1 MIWGIKTQKAIK
13 TYLIPNKNGLIME
26 FEKIKE
32 LIKLIQ
38 KSKISEFKYED
49 ESAKFSIRTKNFST
63 QKEVIVQPSV
73 MPSVPVAAAPVA
85 PAVPAAPV
93 AAAAPAA
100 PAAKNDAPQEDT
112 TNYLEIKSPMVGTFY
127 RSPSPEKGPFVKVGD
142 TINVDDNVCL
152 IEAMKL
158 FNEVKSEVSGRIVK
172 VMVEDASPVE
182 YDQVLFLVEPA

>member
-1 MIWGIKTQKAIK
+1 
-13 TYLIPNKNGLIME
+13 ME

-49 ESAKFSIRTKNFST
+49 EASKISIRTKSYSA

-73 MPSVPVAAAPVA
+73 MPGMQMPSI
-85 PAVPAAPV
+85 
-93 AAAAPAA
+93 AAAPATPTTPTTAVA
-100 PAAKNDAPQEDT
+100 PAATTESAPAEET
-112 TNYLEIKSPMVGTFY
+112 TNYIEIKSPMVGTFY
-127 RSPSPEKGPFVKVGD
+127 RSASPEKPSFVKVGD
-142 TINVDDNVCL
+142 SIGNEDTVCL

-158 FNEVKSEVSGRIVK
+158 FNEVQAEVEGRIVK

-182 YDQVLFLVEPA
+182 YGQVLFLVEPA

>member
-1 MIWGIKTQKAIK
+1 
-13 TYLIPNKNGLIME
+13 ME

-49 ESAKFSIRTKNFST
+49 ESSKISIRTKSYSA

-73 MPSVPVAAAPVA
+73 MPGMQMPSI
-85 PAVPAAPV
+85 
-93 AAAAPAA
+93 AAAPAA
-100 PAAKNDAPQEDT
+100 PVAPTTATAPAAPTESAPAEET
-112 TNYLEIKSPMVGTFY
+112 TNYIEIKSPMVGTFY
-127 RSPSPEKGPFVKVGD
+127 RSASPEKPSFVKVGD
-142 TINVDDNVCL
+142 TIGNDDTVCL

-158 FNEVKSEVSGRIVK
+158 FNEVQAEVEGRIVK

-182 YDQVLFLVEPA
+182 YGQVLFLVEPA

>member
-1 MIWGIKTQKAIK
+1 
-13 TYLIPNKNGLIME
+13 ME

-32 LIKLIQ
+32 LIKLVQ

-85 PAVPAAPV
+85 APAAPV
-93 AAAAPAA
+93 APTAPAA
-100 PAAKNDAPQEDT
+100 PVATKNDAPQEEA

>member
-1 MIWGIKTQKAIK
+1 
-13 TYLIPNKNGLIME
+13 ME

-49 ESAKFSIRTKNFST
+49 ESSKICIRTKSYSA

-73 MPSVPVAAAPVA
+73 MPGMQMPNIAATPVA
-85 PAVPAAPV
+85 PAVNDNAV
-93 AAAAPAA
+93 APAA
-100 PAAKNDAPQEDT
+100 
-112 TNYLEIKSPMVGTFY
+112 TNNTESAEEANNYIEIKSPMVGTFY
-127 RSPSPEKGPFVKVGD
+127 RSASPDKPAFIKVGD
-142 TINVDDNVCL
+142 TIGGDDTVCL

-158 FNEVKSEVSGRIVK
+158 FNEVKAEVEGRIVK

-182 YDQVLFLVEPA
+182 YGQVLFLVEPA